1 MQTAQANVVVDVK
14 QALSHSAGDELVS
27 DIGGIPGVSHAE
39 VSLRSP
45 RLVLV
50 DYDPDRIDSQHIL
63 DTVQRHGFD
72 ARLIGM

>member
-14 QALSHSAGDELVS
+14 EALGRETGNELIS
-27 DIGGIPGVSHAE
+27 DIGGIPGVNHAT
-39 VSLRSP
+39 VSPRSP

-50 DYDPDRIDSQHIL
+50 DYDPDRIDSRHIL